1 MKTNFD
7 SKILI
12 KFVFAFIITGSFG
25 SSMIRIIKYRE
36 LSSIVSAVLLFL
48 ILSFLIRSIYFDFK
62 EK

>member
-12 KFVFAFIITGSFG
+12 KFFFAFIITGSFG

-48 ILSFLIRSIYFDFK
+48 ILAFLIRSIFFDFK